1 MLEAGQAMAVTPETV
16 DGVAPGADETAQA
29 SQGQNSPRERRSRDR
44 YGRDRRERGERNGGQ
59 GRGGESQGDLETAD
73 ADGRAQA
80 VAPATEAVTPVV
92 NSEAKVPTTTSTSA
106 NRGGHRLPRVQS
118 YKLPLGS
125 LNEVASAVGLQWV
138 NSDADKV
145 AAVQAAIAAEPK
157 PVHVP
162 RERPAP
168 VVHDEGPL
176 ILVETRKDLSAL
188 KLPFEQS

>member
-1 MLEAGQAMAVTPETV
+1 MLEAGQAMAVTPKTTGDV
-16 DGVAPGADETAQA
+16 VPGSDESTQA

-44 YGRDRRERGERNGGQ
+44 YGRDRRERGERSGSQGQ
-59 GRGGESQGDLETAD
+59 NSESQDALETAE
-73 ADGRAQA
+73 ADNRVQA
-80 VAPATEAVTPVV
+80 VAPAPELAAPVV
-92 NSEAKVPTTTSTSA
+92 TSGAKASTTASA
-106 NRGGHRLPRVQS
+106 NTSGRKLPRVQA

-125 LNEVASAVGLQWV
+125 LNEVASAAGLQWV

-145 AAVQAAIAAEPK
+145 AAVQATIAAEPK

-168 VVHDEGPL
+168 VVLDEGPL

-188 KLPFEQS
+188 KLPFEQQ